1 MRTTSRK
8 LPLTGLVALTATSAL
23 LLTACTDASQ
33 TGTDGSTA
41 GSDGETTSAPSFDP
55 STVEVDEA
63 AAALLPEDVASAGV
77 LTVGSNTEYAPA
89 EFIGDDGQTP
99 VGFDI
104 DTIKA
109 VGATLGLEVEIQ
121 SADFPAIIP
130 ALGSKYDAGISS
142 FTITEERMQESN
154 MISFLNAG
162 SAYAVAQGNPDG
174 IDPSSM
180 CGVTVAV
187 QTGTTQD
194 EDIAAQSA
202 ECEAAGEEPVDILQY
217 KSQADATTNL
227 AGGKAQVMYA
237 DSPVV
242 GYAIEQTGG
251 QVEQLGDVFDA
262 APQGIVVAKDDTELA
277 AAIQAALQTL
287 MDDGTL
293 EEILGA
299 WGSGDAALDTAEIN
313 PSVG

>member
-1 MRTTSRK
+1 MRTTPRK
-8 LPLTGLVALTATSAL
+8 LPLTGLVALAATSAL

-33 TGTDGSTA
+33 TGTDGSSA
-41 GSDGETTSAPSFDP
+41 GSDEETSAAPFDP
-55 STVEVDEA
+55 STIEVDDA

-89 EFIGDDGQTP
+89 EFVDEDGETP
-99 VGFDI
+99 IGFDI

-109 VGATLGLEVEIQ
+109 VGARLGLDVEVQ

-130 ALGSKYDAGISS
+130 ALGTKYDAGISS
-142 FTITEERMQESN
+142 FTITEERMEQSN

-162 SAYAVAQGNPDG
+162 SAYAVASGNPDDV
-174 IDPSSM
+174 DPASM
-180 CGVTVAV
+180 CGLTVAV
-187 QTGTTQD
+187 QTGTIQD
-194 EDIAAQSA
+194 EDIAVQSD
-202 ECEAAGEEPVDILQY
+202 ECEAAGEEAVDILQY

-237 DSPVV
+237 DSPVI
-242 GYAIEQTGG
+242 GYAVEQTGG
-251 QVEQLGDVFDA
+251 TIEQLGDIFDS

-277 AAIQAALQTL
+277 AAIQAALQSL

-293 EEILGA
+293 AEVLGG
-299 WGSGDAALDTAEIN
+299 WGSADAAIDTAEIN
-313 PSVG
+313 PSLG

>member
-1 MRTTSRK
+1 MRTTLRNT
-8 LPLTGLVALTATSAL
+8 PLSGLVVLTAASAL

-33 TGTDGSTA
+33 TGTDGSSDG
-41 GSDGETTSAPSFDP
+41 GSDTESAAPNFDP
-55 STVEVDEA
+55 SSIEVDDA

-130 ALGSKYDAGISS
+130 ALGTKFDAGISS
-142 FTITEERMQESN
+142 FTITEERMEQSN

-162 SAYAVAQGNPDG
+162 SAYAVASGNPDD
-174 IDPSSM
+174 IDPESM

-187 QTGTTQD
+187 QTGTIQD
-194 EDIAAQSA
+194 EDIAVQSD
-202 ECEAAGEEPVDILQY
+202 ECEAAGEDPVDILQY
-217 KSQADATTNL
+217 DSQADATTNL
-227 AGGKAQVMYA
+227 VGGKAQVMYA
-237 DSPVV
+237 DSPVA

-251 QVEQLGDVFDA
+251 QIEQLGDVFDS
-262 APQGIVVAKDDTELA
+262 APQGIVVAKEDTELA
-277 AAIQAALQTL
+277 DAIQAALQSM

-293 EEILGA
+293 AEVLGG
-299 WGSGDAALDTAEIN
+299 WGSADAALDTAEVN
-313 PSVG
+313 PSVS

>member
-8 LPLTGLVALTATSAL
+8 LPLTGLVALAATSAL

-33 TGTDGSTA
+33 TGTGDATGGT
-41 GSDGETTSAPSFDP
+41 DGETSAAPSFDP
-55 STVEVDEA
+55 STIEVDDA
-63 AAALLPEDVASAGV
+63 AAALLPEDIASAGT

-89 EFIGDDGQTP
+89 EFIGDDGKTP

-104 DTIKA
+104 DVIKA

-130 ALGSKYDAGISS
+130 ALGTKYDAGISS

-162 SAYAVAQGNPDG
+162 SAYAVAAGNPDD
-174 IDPSSM
+174 IDPASL

-187 QTGTTQD
+187 QTGTIQD
-194 EDIAAQSA
+194 DDIAVQSD
-202 ECEAAGEEPVDILQY
+202 ECVAAGEDAIDILQY
-217 KSQADATTNL
+217 DNQADATTNL
-227 AGGKAQVMYA
+227 VGGKAQVMYA

-251 QVEQLGDVFDA
+251 QIEQLGDVFDSA
-262 APQGIVVAKDDTELA
+262 SQGIVVAKDATDLA
-277 AAIQAALQTL
+277 AAIQAALQSL
-287 MDDGTL
+287 MDSGQLVEVLDG
-293 EEILGA
+293 
-299 WGSGDAALDTAEIN
+299 WGSGDAALETAEIN

>member
-1 MRTTSRK
+1 MS
-8 LPLTGLVALTATSAL
+8 GLVVLTAASAL

-33 TGTDGSTA
+33 TGTDGSSDG
-41 GSDGETTSAPSFDP
+41 GSDTESAAPNFDP
-55 STVEVDEA
+55 SSIEVDDA

-130 ALGSKYDAGISS
+130 ALGTKFDAGISS
-142 FTITEERMQESN
+142 FTITEERMEQSN

-162 SAYAVAQGNPDG
+162 SAYAVASGNPDD
-174 IDPSSM
+174 IDPESM

-187 QTGTTQD
+187 QTGTIQD
-194 EDIAAQSA
+194 EDIAVQSD
-202 ECEAAGEEPVDILQY
+202 ECEAAGEDPVDILQY
-217 KSQADATTNL
+217 DSQADATTNL
-227 AGGKAQVMYA
+227 VGGKAQVMYA
-237 DSPVV
+237 DSPVA

-251 QVEQLGDVFDA
+251 QIEQLGDVFDS
-262 APQGIVVAKDDTELA
+262 APQGIVVAKEDTELA
-277 AAIQAALQTL
+277 DAIQAALQSM

-293 EEILGA
+293 AEVLGG
-299 WGSGDAALDTAEIN
+299 WGSADAALDTAEVN
-313 PSVG
+313 PSVS

>member
-1 MRTTSRK
+1 MRTAQRK
-8 LPLTGLVALTATSAL
+8 LPLTGLVALTATTAL

-33 TGTDGSTA
+33 TGTDGGTA
-41 GSDGETTSAPSFDP
+41 GTDGESSAAPSFDP
-55 STVEVDEA
+55 STIEVDDA

-89 EFIGDDGQTP
+89 EFIGEDGQTP

-130 ALGSKYDAGISS
+130 ALGTKYDAGISS

-154 MISFLNAG
+154 MIAFLNAG
-162 SAYAVAQGNPDG
+162 SAYAVAAGNPDD
-174 IDPSSM
+174 IDPENL

-187 QTGTTQD
+187 QTGTIQD
-194 EDIAAQSA
+194 EDIALQSE
-202 ECEAAGEEPVDILQY
+202 ECEAAGEEAIDILQY
-217 KSQADATTNL
+217 ESQADATTNL
-227 AGGKAQVMYA
+227 VGGKAQVMYA
-237 DSPVV
+237 DSPVA

-251 QVEQLGDVFDA
+251 QIEQLGDVFDA
-262 APQGIVVAKDDTELA
+262 APQGIVVAKDATDLA

-293 EEILGA
+293 AEILGA
-299 WGSGDAALDTAEIN
+299 WGSEDAALDTAEIN

>member
-1 MRTTSRK
+1 MRNT
-8 LPLTGLVALTATSAL
+8 PLSGLVVLTAASAL

-33 TGTDGSTA
+33 TGTDGSSDG
-41 GSDGETTSAPSFDP
+41 GSDTESAAPNFDP
-55 STVEVDEA
+55 SSIEVDDA

-130 ALGSKYDAGISS
+130 ALGTKFDAGISS
-142 FTITEERMQESN
+142 FTITEERMEQSN

-162 SAYAVAQGNPDG
+162 SAYAVASGNPDD
-174 IDPSSM
+174 IDPESM

-187 QTGTTQD
+187 QTGTIQD
-194 EDIAAQSA
+194 EDIAVQSD
-202 ECEAAGEEPVDILQY
+202 ECEAAGEDPVDILQY
-217 KSQADATTNL
+217 DSQADATTNL
-227 AGGKAQVMYA
+227 VGGKAQVMYA
-237 DSPVV
+237 DSPVA

-251 QVEQLGDVFDA
+251 QIEQLGDVFDS
-262 APQGIVVAKDDTELA
+262 APQGIVVAKEDTELA
-277 AAIQAALQTL
+277 DAIQAALQSM

-293 EEILGA
+293 AEVLGG
-299 WGSGDAALDTAEIN
+299 WGSADAALDTAEVN
-313 PSVG
+313 PSVS